1 MRTEYDNDV
10 QLWAR
15 CLAQTQRSGNH
26 EHYSDFCF
34 MLLDLF
40 LKTISG
46 DLFLAR
52 GGGRGGELLT
62 ESSPR
67 IVTCF
72 FSEIPCCLQ
81 ADSQVDLVR
90 QHFYEVSLEYVFKV
104 QEVQERKMFEFVE
117 PVSRCSGFCRVPRP
131 SSLPLIPVTQIL
143 KCSKLLMKR
152 LTSPDAVPAASNNA
166 VIWLPWIL
174 PSAAKDMQ
182 VECSAMVPS
191 SMLGWVGLVHFQVR
205 VREGRGFHLAN
216 YSDDPLTFSSSSACS

>member
-1 MRTEYDNDV
+1 MRIEYDNDV
-10 QLWAR
+10 QLWAQ
-15 CLAQTQRSGNH
+15 CLTQTQHSGNH

-40 LKTISG
+40 LKTISR

-52 GGGRGGELLT
+52 GGSGGGKLLT
-62 ESSPR
+62 ESSPQ

-72 FSEIPCCLQ
+72 FSEILSCLQ

-117 PVSRCSGFCRVPRP
+117 PVSRCSGFWHVPRL
-131 SSLPLIPVTQIL
+131 SSLPLIPVTQMM
-143 KCSKLLMKR
+143 KCSKLFMKR
-152 LTSPDAVPAASNNA
+152 LISPDAVPSASNSA

-174 PSAAKDMQ
+174 PSATIDMD
-182 VECSAMVPS
+182 VECSATVPS
-191 SMLGWVGLVHFQVR
+191 SMLGWVGLVHF
-205 VREGRGFHLAN
+205 
-216 YSDDPLTFSSSSACS
+216 